1 MVVPARVKHAEHVM
15 GTVVSFDVP
24 WDVALGPVLEWLHWV
39 DATFSPFRSD
49 SEVSRLGRGEVTVD
63 ECVPEMASMLR
74 ACERLR
80 TDSSGY
86 FTVYPGGQFDPC
98 GYVKGWA
105 IERAAGMLAAAGS
118 ADHIVN
124 GGGDIQ
130 CLGERSAG
138 EPWRLGV
145 AHPLRPGELA
155 CAVVAPPA
163 GFAIA
168 TSGVAERGA
177 HIFDPVAAR
186 PALTFASVTVT
197 GPSLTLADAYA
208 TAAYAMGDAARD
220 WVESLPAFEALAIT
234 LDGETWRTSGFPPG

>member
-105 IERAAGMLAAAGS
+105 IERAARINGE
-118 ADHIVN
+118 IVN

-220 WVESLPAFEALAIT
+220 WVESLPGFEALAIT